1 MNLFRG
7 NEPQGERRGGA
18 VAGVRLSAN
27 RTKHGRRDDDAG
39 ALYRAYRAYRARRRP
54 DDPRQ
59 AGPRGAAPP
68 PRAVPAILALRKFW
82 LDLDFSVL

>member
-7 NEPQGERRGGA
+7 NESQGERRGGA
-18 VAGVRLSAN
+18 VAGMRLSAN

-39 ALYRAYRAYRARRRP
+39 ALYRARRRP
-54 DDPRQ
+54 DARTPGAPRH

-68 PRAVPAILALRKFW
+68 SRAVPAILALRKFW
-82 LDLDFSVL
+82 LDLDFSVH

>member
-7 NEPQGERRGGA
+7 NEPQGGQRGGA
-18 VAGVRLSAN
+18 VAGMRRCAN

-39 ALYRAYRAYRARRRP
+39 ALYRAYRARRRA

-59 AGPRGAAPP
+59 AGPRRR
-68 PRAVPAILALRKFW
+68 RARCRQF
-82 LDLDFSVL
+82 

>member
-7 NEPQGERRGGA
+7 NEPQGGQRGGA
-18 VAGVRLSAN
+18 VAGMRRCAN

-39 ALYRAYRAYRARRRP
+39 ALYRAYRARRRA